1 MPMVVGFTFTIAIIG
16 YHVVSLIHM
25 VYWIQLSVIKF
36 VSDVQH
42 VWFSLG
48 SLAAIVIKG
57 QYSYFKWS
65 KKTTYLI
72 MKKQVSTVC
81 RYIYI
86 YSQEQQLCLLI
97 VTSPNT
103 VFNYFF

>member
-86 YSQEQQLCLLI
+86 FTRTAAVFTYCN
-97 VTSPNT
+97 VTQHCI
-103 VFNYFF
+103 

>member
-65 KKTTYLI
+65 KKTNISDYEKTSFDCMPL
-72 MKKQVSTVC
+72 
-81 RYIYI
+81 YIYI
-86 YSQEQQLCLLI
+86 HKNSSCVYLL
-97 VTSPNT
+97 
-103 VFNYFF
+103 